1 MTNVPKVKTSDISSE
16 RMLAMR
22 VQRTGPTQKV
32 DCEHRRPQLGQPR
45 SWGLP
50 FACGA
55 RRRAPKTAVS
65 PRRREIRVAAASRF
79 NQSSLECWI
88 TRPASQVTA
97 TSRHAISFSRRFSPE
112 LCLVLPPPSIKRAQG
127 RPGAG
132 WHPRS
137 AARVR
142 KRAKE
147 PHSSIQVTPEHP
159 AFPAQWVDGLCR
171 ALPGAKLPSGLP
183 HPPN

>member
-1 MTNVPKVKTSDISSE
+1 MTFLLQGPSPMQEGWGGDLFVSCPGRAATLLRCCAE
-16 RMLAMR
+16 P
-22 VQRTGPTQKV
+22 GPTRTIALSVTWAPALQCTAS
-32 DCEHRRPQLGQPR
+32 DDASHRRER
-45 SWGLP
+45 CAAS
-50 FACGA
+50 GA
-55 RRRAPKTAVS
+55 RECSLQTHQLILAAHFARALLS
-65 PRRREIRVAAASRF
+65 
-79 NQSSLECWI
+79 
-88 TRPASQVTA
+88 VTP
-97 TSRHAISFSRRFSPE
+97 S
-112 LCLVLPPPSIKRAQG
+112 SIKRAQG

-137 AARVR
+137 AARTS